1 MSFKCFKYI
10 KKRVKYYEFGVF
22 GVYKKRTTWKPKH
35 LLWQQ
40 LQYNNCYIK

>member
-22 GVYKKRTTWKPKH
+22 GVYKKRTTWKPKQFYATTTNI
-35 LLWQQ
+35 L
-40 LQYNNCYIK
+40 IVT